1 MGMRSAARMPK
12 LTRRS
17 RILIMIAL
25 GVIVLLLAGPRL
37 IDAYV
42 DWLWFG
48 ELGYRSVFTTMLA
61 TRIVVCLVAGVV
73 VGGIVFG
80 GLALAYR
87 TRPVFVPDADNDPVA
102 RYRAVVLARLRL
114 VGIGIPAAIGLLA
127 GIVAQSYWAR
137 IQLFLHGGDFGVRD
151 PQFGR
156 DLGFYAFELPFYR
169 LMLSYMLVSVFL
181 AFVANLVA
189 HYIFG
194 GIRLSG
200 RTGALS
206 RSARVQLVSLVGVLV
221 LLKAVAY
228 WLDRYELLSHTR
240 GGKPF
245 TGAGYTDINAVLP
258 AKLILMAIALICAAA
273 VFSAIAMRDLRIPA
287 IGLVLL
293 LLSSLIVGAGWPL
306 IVEQISVKPNAAQK
320 ESEYISRSIT
330 ATRQAYGLTSDV
342 VTYRNYSGDS
352 PATAQQVAADRAT
365 TSNIRLLDPTIVS
378 PAFTQFQQGKNF
390 YYFPDQLSIDRYLD
404 RNGNLRDYVVAAR
417 ELNPDRLIDNQR
429 DWINRHTVYTH
440 GNGFIASPANTVRG
454 IANDPNQNGGY
465 PEFLVNVVGANGT
478 VVSDGPA
485 PLDQPRIYFGPVI
498 SNTSADYAIVGRNGD
513 DREYDYETNIDT
525 KRYTYTGSGG
535 VPLGGWLARSVFAA
549 KFAERNFL
557 FSNVIGSNS
566 KILFNRDPAQRVE
579 AVAPWLTTDSAVYPA
594 IVNKRLVWI
603 VDGYTTLDNYP
614 YSELTSLS
622 SATADSNEVAF
633 NRLVPDKKVSYIR
646 NSVKATVDAY
656 DGTVTLYQ
664 QDEKDPVLKAWMQ
677 VFPGTVKPKSDIA
690 PELAEHLR
698 YPEDLFKVQ
707 RMLLAKYHV
716 NDPVTFFSTSDFWDV
731 PLDPNPTASSYQ
743 PPYYIV
749 AKNIAKDDNSA
760 SYQLISAMNRFKR
773 DYLAAYI
780 SASSDPA
787 TYGNL
792 TVLTIPGQ
800 VNGPKLANNAIT
812 TDPAVSQDLGVIGR
826 DNQNRIRW
834 GNLLTLPVARGGL
847 LYVEPVY
854 ASPGA
859 SDAASSYPR
868 LIRVAMMYNDKV
880 GYGPTVRDALTG
892 LFGPGAGAT
901 ATGIAPTEAA
911 VPPSPAANPPP
922 PASGP
927 QPPPVTARPRFPS
940 GRSPYRR
947 PKLLRCRRSR
957 LPSARRGMRRRRAT
971 SPPTGRRCS
980 DLMRP
985 SPSSTTPGS
994 QSGRSRR
1001 ADAEVADFTG
1011 NRGLL
1016 RLLTGA
1022 RRLPDPRGRP
1032 LEPGLA
1038 PHPVGHLAASTDSP
1052 RPSGAGTGGV
1062 NARRAPLGSDEVGIV
1077 ELAVVI
1083 RCPGLENGEARL
1095 HGQQVAQPRTGTVEG
1110 HTVSVHHILAN
1121 LRAQTELELPAG
1133 SFLELP
1139 RRGCRDEGT
1148 ARERQRD
1155 PGGQLKAGRGR
1166 RGDSCV

>member
-1 MGMRSAARMPK
+1 MRPAARMPK

-17 RILIMIAL
+17 RTLITIAL
-25 GVIVLLLAGPRL
+25 AVILLLLVGPRL
-37 IDAYV
+37 IDGYV

-48 ELGYRSVFTTMLA
+48 ELGYRSVFTTVLL
-61 TRIVVCLVAGVV
+61 TRLVLFLVVGLL
-73 VGGIVFG
+73 VGGIVFA

-87 TRPVFVPDADNDPVA
+87 TRPVFVPSNGNDPVA
-102 RYRAVVLARLRL
+102 RYRTVVMSRLR
-114 VGIGIPAAIGLLA
+114 VIAAGIPVAIGLLA
-127 GIVAQSYWAR
+127 GIIAQSYWVR
-137 IQLFLHGGDFGVRD
+137 VQLFLHGGDFGIHD
-151 PQFGR
+151 PQFGK
-156 DLGFYAFELPFYR
+156 DLGFYAFDLPFYR
-169 LMLSYMLVSVFL
+169 LVLSFFFVALFL
-181 AFVANLVA
+181 AFVANLLA

-206 RSARVQLVSLVGVLV
+206 RSARVQLISLVGALV

-228 WLDRYELLSHTR
+228 GLDRYELLSHTR
-240 GGKPF
+240 AGKPF

-258 AKLILMAIALICAAA
+258 AKLILLAIALICAAA
-273 VFSAIAMRDLRIPA
+273 VFTAIVLRDLRIPA

-320 ESEYISRSIT
+320 EREYISRSIS
-330 ATRQAYGLTSDV
+330 ATRQAYGLTNDV
-342 VTYRNYSGDS
+342 VTYRDYSNDGR
-352 PATAQQVAADRAT
+352 ATAEQVASDRAT

-404 RNGNLRDYVVAAR
+404 HDGNLHDYVVAAR
-417 ELNPDRLIDNQR
+417 ELNPDHLIDNQR

-465 PEFLVNVVGANGT
+465 PEFLVNVVGANGG
-478 VVSDGPA
+478 VLSDGPA
-485 PLDQPRIYFGPVI
+485 PLDQPRVYFGPVI
-498 SNTSADYAIVGRNGD
+498 SNTPADYAIVGKTGV
-513 DREYDYETNIDT
+513 DREYDYETNTET
-525 KRYTYTGSGG
+525 KNYTYTGSGG
-535 VPLGGWLARSVFAA
+535 VPIGSWVSRSVFAA

-579 AVAPWLTTDSAVYPA
+579 AVAPWLTTDSNIYPA

-603 VDGYTTLDNYP
+603 IDAYTTLDNYP

-622 SATADSNEVAF
+622 SATADSTEVAF
-633 NRLVPDKKVSYIR
+633 NQLVPDKQVSYIR

-664 QDEKDPVLKAWMQ
+664 QDERDPVLKAWMK
-677 VFPGTVKPKSDIA
+677 VFPGTVKPKSDITA
-690 PELAEHLR
+690 ELAAHLR

-749 AKNIAKDDNSA
+749 AKDIAKGDDSA
-760 SYQLISAMNRFKR
+760 SFQLTSAMNRFKR

-787 TYGNL
+787 TYGKI

-812 TDPAVSQDLGVIGR
+812 TDTAVSQDLGVIGR
-826 DNQNRIRW
+826 DNQNRIKW
-834 GNLLTLPVARGGL
+834 GNLLTLPVAQGGL

-854 ASPGA
+854 ASPGS

-868 LIRVAMMYNDKV
+868 LIRVAMMYNDKI
-880 GYGPTVRDALTG
+880 GYGPTVSDALTG

-901 ATGIAPTEAA
+901 AAGIAPTEAGAPASSPPAASPPADGAPPPAAAA
-911 VPPSPAANPPP
+911 VPPSPNGAVTLSPAKAA
-922 PASGP
+922 ALKDVEAALGAARDAQKSGDFAAYGSAL
-927 QPPPVTARPRFPS
+927 Q
-940 GRSPYRR
+940 
-947 PKLLRCRRSR
+947 R
-957 LPSARRGMRRRRAT
+957 L
-971 SPPTGRRCS
+971 
-980 DLMRP
+980 D
-985 SPSSTTPGS
+985 
-994 QSGRSRR
+994 
-1001 ADAEVADFTG
+1001 DAITKYDNT
-1011 NRGLL
+1011 
-1016 RLLTGA
+1016 
-1022 RRLPDPRGRP
+1022 
-1032 LEPGLA
+1032 
-1038 PHPVGHLAASTDSP
+1038 
-1052 RPSGAGTGGV
+1052 
-1062 NARRAPLGSDEVGIV
+1062 
-1077 ELAVVI
+1077 
-1083 RCPGLENGEARL
+1083 
-1095 HGQQVAQPRTGTVEG
+1095 
-1110 HTVSVHHILAN
+1110 
-1121 LRAQTELELPAG
+1121 
-1133 SFLELP
+1133 
-1139 RRGCRDEGT
+1139 
-1148 ARERQRD
+1148 
-1155 PGGQLKAGRGR
+1155 K
-1166 RGDSCV
+1166 

>member
-1 MGMRSAARMPK
+1 MV
-12 LTRRS
+12 
-17 RILIMIAL
+17 AL

-37 IDAYV
+37 VDAYV

-48 ELGYRSVFTTMLA
+48 ELGYRSVFSTVLV
-61 TRIVVCLVAGVV
+61 TRLVVFGVAGLV
-73 VGGIVFG
+73 VGGIVFA
-80 GLALAYR
+80 GLAVAYR
-87 TRPVFVPDADNDPVA
+87 TRPVFVPSHDNDPVA
-102 RYRAVVLARLRL
+102 RYRAAVLSRLRF
-114 VGIGIPAAIGLLA
+114 VGIGIPTAIGLLA
-127 GIVAQSYWAR
+127 GIIAQSYWVR
-137 IQLFLHGGDFGVRD
+137 IQLFLHGDDFGIRD
-151 PQFGR
+151 PQFGK

-169 LMLSYMLVSVFL
+169 LVLSYMFVAVFL

-206 RSARVQLVSLVGVLV
+206 RSARIQLVSLVGVLV

-240 GGKPF
+240 SGKPF
-245 TGAGYTDINAVLP
+245 TGAGYTDITAVLP

-273 VFSAIAMRDLRIPA
+273 VFSAITLRDLRIPA

-306 IVEQISVKPNAAQK
+306 IVEQLIAKPDAVRK

-330 ATRQAYGLTSDV
+330 ATRQAYGLTEDV
-342 VTYRNYSGDS
+342 VTYRNYTGDA
-352 PATAQQVAADRAT
+352 PAIAQQIVTDRAT

-378 PAFTQFQQGKNF
+378 PAFTQFQRGKNF

-404 RNGNLRDYVVAAR
+404 KNGNLRDYVVAAR

-465 PEFLVNVVGANGT
+465 PEFLVNVVGNGT

-485 PLDQPRIYFGPVI
+485 RLDQPRIYFGPVI
-498 SNTSADYAIVGRNGD
+498 SNTSADYAIVGKNGD
-513 DREYDYETNIDT
+513 DREYDYETNTDT
-525 KRYTYTGSGG
+525 KRYTYAGSGG
-535 VPLGGWLARSVFAA
+535 VPIGSWLSRSVFAA

-557 FSNVIGSNS
+557 FSSVIGSNS
-566 KILFNRDPAQRVE
+566 KILFNRDPARRVE
-579 AVAPWLTTDSAVYPA
+579 AVAPWLTTDSSVYPA
-594 IVNKRLVWI
+594 IVSKRLVWI
-603 VDGYTTLDNYP
+603 IDGYTTLDNYP

-622 SATADSNEVAF
+622 SATADSTEVAF
-633 NRLVPDKKVSYIR
+633 NRLAPDKQVAYIR

-664 QDEKDPVLKAWMQ
+664 QDEQDPVLKAWMK
-677 VFPGTVKPKSDIA
+677 VFPGTVRPKADIT

-716 NDPVTFFSTSDFWDV
+716 NDPGTFFNTSDFWDV

-749 AKNIAKDDNSA
+749 AKNILKNDNSA
-760 SYQLISAMNRFKR
+760 SYQLTSAMNRFKQ
-773 DYLAAYI
+773 DFLAAYI

-787 TYGNL
+787 TYGKI
-792 TVLTIPGQ
+792 TVLTIPGN

-834 GNLLTLPVARGGL
+834 GNLLTLPVAQGGL

-868 LIRVAMMYNDKV
+868 LIRVAMMYNDKI
-880 GYGPTVRDALTG
+880 GYGPTVGDALTG
-892 LFGPGAGAT
+892 LFGPGAASA
-901 ATGIAPTEAA
+901 ATGIEPTEA
-911 VPPSPAANPPP
+911 VPPKPPAGPPAAADGSPTPPVAVVP
-922 PASGP
+922 PAPDGSVALSAAKAAALQEGP
-927 QPPPVTARPRFPS
+927 
-940 GRSPYRR
+940 GGDRR
-947 PKLLRCRRSR
+947 
-957 LPSARRGMRRRRAT
+957 
-971 SPPTGRRCS
+971 
-980 DLMRP
+980 
-985 SPSSTTPGS
+985 
-994 QSGRSRR
+994 
-1001 ADAEVADFTG
+1001 
-1011 NRGLL
+1011 
-1016 RLLTGA
+1016 GA
-1022 RRLPDPRGRP
+1022 RRAEEGRFRR
-1032 LEPGLA
+1032 LRFG
-1038 PHPVGHLAASTDSP
+1038 AA
-1052 RPSGAGTGGV
+1052 A
-1062 NARRAPLGSDEVGIV
+1062 
-1077 ELAVVI
+1077 
-1083 RCPGLENGEARL
+1083 
-1095 HGQQVAQPRTGTVEG
+1095 
-1110 HTVSVHHILAN
+1110 
-1121 LRAQTELELPAG
+1121 
-1133 SFLELP
+1133 P
-1139 RRGCRDEGT
+1139 RRRHHQVQQHEITG
-1148 ARERQRD
+1148 RERACRCTD
-1155 PGGQLKAGRGR
+1155 TP
-1166 RGDSCV
+1166 

>member
-1 MGMRSAARMPK
+1 MGMRPTARMPK

-25 GVIVLLLAGPRL
+25 GVIALLLAGPRL

-48 ELGYRSVFTTMLA
+48 ELGYRSVFSTVLV
-61 TRIVVCLVAGVV
+61 TRLVVFLVASLL

-87 TRPVFVPDADNDPVA
+87 TRPVFVPSNEGDPVA
-102 RYRAVVLARLRL
+102 RYRTVVVSRLRL
-114 VGIGIPAAIGLLA
+114 VGIGVPVAIGLLA
-127 GIVAQSYWAR
+127 GIVAQSYWVR
-137 IQLFLHGGDFGVRD
+137 IQLFLHGGDFGIRD
-151 PQFGR
+151 PQFGK

-169 LMLSYMLVSVFL
+169 LVLSYLFVAVFL
-181 AFVANLVA
+181 AFVANVLV
-189 HYIFG
+189 HYLFG

-200 RTGALS
+200 RSGALS
-206 RSARVQLVSLVGVLV
+206 RSARIQLVSLVGTLV

-273 VFSAIAMRDLRIPA
+273 VFSAITFRDLRIPA

-306 IVEQISVKPNAAQK
+306 IVEQISVRPNAAQK

-342 VTYRNYSGDS
+342 VTYRNYSGDAR
-352 PATAQQVAADRAT
+352 ATAQQVASDRAT

-378 PAFTQFQQGKNF
+378 PAFTQFEQGKNF
-390 YYFPDQLSIDRYLD
+390 YYFPDQLSVDRYID
-404 RNGNLRDYVVAAR
+404 HTGALRDYVVAAR

-465 PEFLVNVVGANGT
+465 PEFLVNVVGANGA
-478 VVSDGPA
+478 VISDGPA

-498 SNTSADYAIVGRNGD
+498 ANTSADYAIVGRNGA
-513 DREYDYETNIDT
+513 DREYDYETSNET
-525 KRYTYTGSGG
+525 KNYTYTGLGG
-535 VPLGGWLARSVFAA
+535 VPIGSWLSRSVFAA

-566 KILFNRDPAQRVE
+566 KILFNRDPAARVE

-594 IVNKRLVWI
+594 VVNKRLVWI
-603 VDGYTTLDNYP
+603 IDGYTTLDNYP
-614 YSELTSLS
+614 YSQLTSLE

-633 NRLVPDKKVSYIR
+633 NRLGPDKQVSYIR

-664 QDEKDPVLKAWMQ
+664 HDENDPVLKAWMR
-677 VFPGTVKPKSDIA
+677 VFPGTVKPKSEIT
-690 PELAEHLR
+690 PELADHLR

-743 PPYYIV
+743 PPFYIV
-749 AKNIAKDDNSA
+749 AKNIAKNDNSA
-760 SYQLISAMNRFKR
+760 SYQLTSAMNRFKR

-787 TYGNL
+787 TYGKI

-812 TDPAVSQDLGVIGR
+812 TDPVVSQDLGVIGR

-834 GNLLTLPVARGGL
+834 GNLLTLPIGQGGL
-847 LYVEPVY
+847 MYVEPVY

-868 LIRVAMMYNDKV
+868 LIRVAMMYNDKI
-880 GYGPTVRDALTG
+880 GYGPTVGDALTG
-892 LFGPGAGAT
+892 LFGPGAAAA
-901 ATGIAPTEAA
+901 ATGIQPTENGGAASPPASQPAPAGTPGSPGSAPSPPQA
-911 VPPSPAANPPP
+911 VPPAPDGSVALSPAKA
-922 PASGP
+922 AAL
-927 QPPPVTARPRFPS
+927 QDIQTALSAVKDAQKKGDFAAY
-940 GRSPYRR
+940 GAA
-947 PKLLRCRRSR
+947 LQR
-957 LPSARRGMRRRRAT
+957 L
-971 SPPTGRRCS
+971 
-980 DLMRP
+980 D
-985 SPSSTTPGS
+985 
-994 QSGRSRR
+994 
-1001 ADAEVADFTG
+1001 DAITKY
-1011 NRGLL
+1011 N
-1016 RLLTGA
+1016 
-1022 RRLPDPRGRP
+1022 
-1032 LEPGLA
+1032 
-1038 PHPVGHLAASTDSP
+1038 
-1052 RPSGAGTGGV
+1052 
-1062 NARRAPLGSDEVGIV
+1062 NA
-1077 ELAVVI
+1077 
-1083 RCPGLENGEARL
+1083 
-1095 HGQQVAQPRTGTVEG
+1095 
-1110 HTVSVHHILAN
+1110 
-1121 LRAQTELELPAG
+1121 
-1133 SFLELP
+1133 
-1139 RRGCRDEGT
+1139 
-1148 ARERQRD
+1148 
-1155 PGGQLKAGRGR
+1155 K
-1166 RGDSCV
+1166 

>member
-1 MGMRSAARMPK
+1 MRPAARMPT

-17 RILIMIAL
+17 RTLITIAL
-25 GVIVLLLAGPRL
+25 AVILLLLVGPRL
-37 IDAYV
+37 IDGYV

-48 ELGYRSVFTTMLA
+48 ELGYRSVFTTVLL
-61 TRIVVCLVAGVV
+61 TRLVLFLVVGLL
-73 VGGIVFG
+73 VGGIVFA

-87 TRPVFVPDADNDPVA
+87 TRPVFVPSNGNDPVA
-102 RYRAVVLARLRL
+102 RYRTVVMSRLR
-114 VGIGIPAAIGLLA
+114 VIAAGIPVAIGLLA
-127 GIVAQSYWAR
+127 GIIAQSYWVR
-137 IQLFLHGGDFGVRD
+137 VQLFLHGGDFGIHD
-151 PQFGR
+151 PQFGK
-156 DLGFYAFELPFYR
+156 DLGFYAFDLPFYR
-169 LMLSYMLVSVFL
+169 LVLSFFFVALFL
-181 AFVANLVA
+181 AFVANLLA
-189 HYIFG
+189 HYVFG

-206 RSARVQLVSLVGVLV
+206 RSARVQLISLVGTLV

-228 WLDRYELLSHTR
+228 GLDRYELLSHTR
-240 GGKPF
+240 AGKPF

-258 AKLILMAIALICAAA
+258 AKLILLAIALICAAA
-273 VFSAIAMRDLRIPA
+273 VFTAIVLRDLRIPA

-320 ESEYISRSIT
+320 EREYISRSIS
-330 ATRQAYGLTSDV
+330 ATRQAYGLTNDV
-342 VTYRNYSGDS
+342 VTYRDYSNDGR
-352 PATAQQVAADRAT
+352 ATAEQVASDRAT

-404 RNGNLRDYVVAAR
+404 HDGNLHDYVVAAR
-417 ELNPDRLIDNQR
+417 ELNPDHLIDNQR

-465 PEFLVNVVGANGT
+465 PEFLVNVVGANGG
-478 VVSDGPA
+478 VLSDGPA
-485 PLDQPRIYFGPVI
+485 PLDQPRVYFGPVI
-498 SNTSADYAIVGRNGD
+498 SNTPADYAIVGKTGV
-513 DREYDYETNIDT
+513 DREYDYETNTET
-525 KRYTYTGSGG
+525 KNYTYTGSGG
-535 VPLGGWLARSVFAA
+535 VPIGSWVSRSVFAA

-579 AVAPWLTTDSAVYPA
+579 AVAPWLTTDSNIYPA

-603 VDGYTTLDNYP
+603 IDAYTTLDNYP

-622 SATADSNEVAF
+622 SATADSTEVAF
-633 NRLVPDKKVSYIR
+633 NQLVPDKQVSYIR

-664 QDEKDPVLKAWMQ
+664 QDERDPVLKAWMK
-677 VFPGTVKPKSDIA
+677 VFPGTVKPKSDITA
-690 PELAEHLR
+690 ELAAHLR

-749 AKNIAKDDNSA
+749 AKDIAKGDDSA
-760 SYQLISAMNRFKR
+760 SFQLTSAMNRFKR

-787 TYGNL
+787 TYGKI

-812 TDPAVSQDLGVIGR
+812 TDTAVSQDLGVIGR
-826 DNQNRIRW
+826 DNQNRIKW
-834 GNLLTLPVARGGL
+834 GNLLTLPVAQGGL

-854 ASPGA
+854 ASPGS

-868 LIRVAMMYNDKV
+868 LIRVAMMYNDKI
-880 GYGPTVRDALTG
+880 GYGPTVSDALTG

-901 ATGIAPTEAA
+901 AAGIAPTEAGAPTSPPPGASPPADGAPPPAAAA
-911 VPPSPAANPPP
+911 VPPSPNGAVTLSPGKAA
-922 PASGP
+922 ALKDVEAALGAARDAQKSGDF
-927 QPPPVTARPRFPS
+927 AAYGS
-940 GRSPYRR
+940 AL
-947 PKLLRCRRSR
+947 KR
-957 LPSARRGMRRRRAT
+957 L
-971 SPPTGRRCS
+971 
-980 DLMRP
+980 D
-985 SPSSTTPGS
+985 
-994 QSGRSRR
+994 
-1001 ADAEVADFTG
+1001 DAITKYDNT
-1011 NRGLL
+1011 
-1016 RLLTGA
+1016 
-1022 RRLPDPRGRP
+1022 
-1032 LEPGLA
+1032 
-1038 PHPVGHLAASTDSP
+1038 
-1052 RPSGAGTGGV
+1052 
-1062 NARRAPLGSDEVGIV
+1062 
-1077 ELAVVI
+1077 
-1083 RCPGLENGEARL
+1083 
-1095 HGQQVAQPRTGTVEG
+1095 
-1110 HTVSVHHILAN
+1110 
-1121 LRAQTELELPAG
+1121 
-1133 SFLELP
+1133 
-1139 RRGCRDEGT
+1139 
-1148 ARERQRD
+1148 
-1155 PGGQLKAGRGR
+1155 K
-1166 RGDSCV
+1166 

>member
-1 MGMRSAARMPK
+1 MRPTARMPK

-17 RILIMIAL
+17 RILILIAL
-25 GVIVLLLAGPRL
+25 GVIALLLVGPRL

-48 ELGYRSVFTTMLA
+48 ELGYRSVFTTVLL
-61 TRIVVCLVAGVV
+61 TRLVLFLVVGLL
-73 VGGIVFG
+73 VGGIVFA

-87 TRPVFVPDADNDPVA
+87 TRPVFVPSNGNDPVA
-102 RYRAVVLARLRL
+102 RYRSVVMSRLR
-114 VGIGIPAAIGLLA
+114 VIGIGIPAAIGLLA
-127 GIVAQSYWAR
+127 GIVAQTYWVTV
-137 IQLFLHGGDFGVRD
+137 QLFLHGGDFGVND
-151 PQFGR
+151 PQFGK

-169 LMLSYMLVSVFL
+169 LILSFLFVALFL
-181 AFVANLVA
+181 AFVANLLA
-189 HYIFG
+189 HYVFG

-206 RSARVQLVSLVGVLV
+206 RSARVQLISLVGTLV

-240 GGKPF
+240 AGKPF

-273 VFSAIAMRDLRIPA
+273 VFSAIAFRDLRIPA

-306 IVEQISVKPNAAQK
+306 IVEQISVKPDAARK
-320 ESEYISRSIT
+320 ESEYISRSIV
-330 ATRQAYGLTSDV
+330 ATRQAYGLTEDV
-342 VTYRNYSGDS
+342 VSYRNYNGDA
-352 PATAQQVAADRAT
+352 PATAQQVATDRAT
-365 TSNIRLLDPTIVS
+365 TSNIRVLDPTIIS

-404 RNGNLRDYVVAAR
+404 RNGALRDYVVAAR

-465 PEFLVNVVGANGT
+465 PEFLVNVVGANGS

-485 PLDQPRIYFGPVI
+485 PLDQPRVYFGPVI
-498 SNTSADYAIVGRNGD
+498 SNTSADYAIVGRNGN
-513 DREYDYETNIDT
+513 DREYDYETSTET
-525 KRYTYTGSGG
+525 KNYTYAGLGG
-535 VPLGGWLARSVFAA
+535 VAIGSWISRSVFAA

-566 KILFNRDPAQRVE
+566 NILFNRDPARRVE

-603 VDGYTTLDNYP
+603 IDGYTTLDNYP
-614 YSELTSLS
+614 YSELTSLE
-622 SATADSNEVAF
+622 SATADSTEVAS
-633 NRLVPDKKVSYIR
+633 NRLAPNKDVSYIR
-646 NSVKATVDAY
+646 NSIEATVDAY

-664 QDEKDPVLKAWMQ
+664 QDEQDPVLKAWMR
-677 VFPGTVKPKSDIA
+677 VFPGTVKPKSDIT

-749 AKNIAKDDNSA
+749 AKNIAKNDNSSA
-760 SYQLISAMNRFKR
+760 YQLISAMNRFKR

-787 TYGNL
+787 TYGRI

-834 GNLLTLPVARGGL
+834 GNLLTLPVGQGGL

-868 LIRVAMMYNDKV
+868 LIRVAMMYNDKI
-880 GYGPTVRDALTG
+880 GYGPTVGDALNG

-901 ATGIAPTEAA
+901 ATGIQPTEPGAA
-911 VPPSPAANPPP
+911 PNPSPPASPPAPVAAPGPPGAPGSQAPPP
-922 PASGP
+922 PAAA
-927 QPPPVTARPRFPS
+927 PPAPDGSVTLSPAKAAALQEIQAAIGAARDAQKKGDFAAY
-940 GRSPYRR
+940 GAA
-947 PKLLRCRRSR
+947 LQR
-957 LPSARRGMRRRRAT
+957 LDDAINKYN
-971 SPPTGRRCS
+971 
-980 DLMRP
+980 
-985 SPSSTTPGS
+985 TT
-994 QSGRSRR
+994 
-1001 ADAEVADFTG
+1001 
-1011 NRGLL
+1011 
-1016 RLLTGA
+1016 
-1022 RRLPDPRGRP
+1022 
-1032 LEPGLA
+1032 
-1038 PHPVGHLAASTDSP
+1038 
-1052 RPSGAGTGGV
+1052 
-1062 NARRAPLGSDEVGIV
+1062 
-1077 ELAVVI
+1077 
-1083 RCPGLENGEARL
+1083 
-1095 HGQQVAQPRTGTVEG
+1095 
-1110 HTVSVHHILAN
+1110 
-1121 LRAQTELELPAG
+1121 
-1133 SFLELP
+1133 
-1139 RRGCRDEGT
+1139 
-1148 ARERQRD
+1148 
-1155 PGGQLKAGRGR
+1155 K
-1166 RGDSCV
+1166 

>member
-1 MGMRSAARMPK
+1 MRPTARMPK

-17 RILIMIAL
+17 RILILIAL

-48 ELGYRSVFTTMLA
+48 ELGYRSVFTTVLV
-61 TRIVVCLVAGVV
+61 TRVVVFLVAGLL
-73 VGGIVFG
+73 VGGIVFA
-80 GLALAYR
+80 GLAVAYR
-87 TRPVFVPDADNDPVA
+87 TRPVFVPSNDNDPVA
-102 RYRAVVLARLRL
+102 RYRTVVMSRLRL

-127 GIVAQSYWAR
+127 GIIAQSYWVR
-137 IQLFLHGGDFGVRD
+137 IQLFLHGSNFGIRD
-151 PQFGR
+151 PQFGK
-156 DLGFYAFELPFYR
+156 DLGFYAFDLPFYR
-169 LMLSYMLVSVFL
+169 LLLSYMFVAVFL
-181 AFVANLVA
+181 AFVANLLA

-206 RSARVQLVSLVGVLV
+206 RSARIQLVSLVGLLV

-240 GGKPF
+240 SGKPF

-258 AKLILMAIALICAAA
+258 AKLILLAIALICAVA
-273 VFSAIAMRDLRIPA
+273 VFSAIVLRDLRIPA

-306 IVEQISVKPNAAQK
+306 IVEQISVRPNAAQK
-320 ESEYISRSIT
+320 ESEYISRSIA
-330 ATRQAYGLTSDV
+330 ATRQAYGLTSDLV
-342 VTYRNYSGDS
+342 SYRNYTGDGQ
-352 PATAQQVAADRAT
+352 ATAQQVAADRAT
-365 TSNIRLLDPTIVS
+365 TSNIRLLDPTIIS
-378 PAFTQFQQGKNF
+378 PAFTQFEQGKNF
-390 YYFPDQLSIDRYLD
+390 YYFQDQLSIDRYLD
-404 RNGNLRDYVVAAR
+404 RNGTLRDYVVAAR

-429 DWINRHTVYTH
+429 DWINRHSVYTH

-478 VVSDGPA
+478 VQSQGPA

-498 SNTSADYAIVGRNGD
+498 ASAAADYAIVGRTGP
-513 DREYDYETNIDT
+513 DREYDYETKTET
-525 KRYTYTGSGG
+525 KNYTYTGTGG
-535 VPLGGWLARSVFAA
+535 VALGNWFARTVFAA

-579 AVAPWLTTDSAVYPA
+579 AVAPWLTTDSALYPA

-603 VDGYTTLDNYP
+603 IDGYTTLDNYP
-614 YSELTSLS
+614 YSELTSLE
-622 SATADSNEVAF
+622 SATADSTEVAF
-633 NRLVPDKKVSYIR
+633 NRLAPDKQVSYIR

-664 QDEKDPVLKAWMQ
+664 QDEHDPVLKAWMK
-677 VFPGTVKPKSDIA
+677 VFPGTVKPKRDITA
-690 PELAEHLR
+690 ELAAHLR

-707 RMLLAKYHV
+707 RMLLPKYHV

-749 AKNIAKDDNSA
+749 AKDLA
-760 SYQLISAMNRFKR
+760 SNDHSSSFQLTSAMNRFKR

-787 TYGNL
+787 TYGRI

-812 TDPAVSQDLGVIGR
+812 TGPAVSQDLGVIGR
-826 DNQNRIRW
+826 DNQNRIKW
-834 GNLLTLPVARGGL
+834 GNLLTLPVGQGGL

-868 LIRVAMMYNDKV
+868 LIRVAMMYNDKI
-880 GYGPTVRDALTG
+880 GYGPTVGDALNG
-892 LFGPGAGAT
+892 VVGAGAGAN
-901 ATGIAPTEAA
+901 ATGIQPTEAGA
-911 VPPSPAANPPP
+911 PANPNPPASPPP
-922 PASGP
+922 PAAAPAAPGAPASP
-927 QPPPVTARPRFPS
+927 APV
-940 GRSPYRR
+940 
-947 PKLLRCRRSR
+947 
-957 LPSARRGMRRRRAT
+957 
-971 SPPTGRRCS
+971 GRR
-980 DLMRP
+980 
-985 SPSSTTPGS
+985 
-994 QSGRSRR
+994 
-1001 ADAEVADFTG
+1001 
-1011 NRGLL
+1011 
-1016 RLLTGA
+1016 
-1022 RRLPDPRGRP
+1022 
-1032 LEPGLA
+1032 
-1038 PHPVGHLAASTDSP
+1038 
-1052 RPSGAGTGGV
+1052 
-1062 NARRAPLGSDEVGIV
+1062 
-1077 ELAVVI
+1077 
-1083 RCPGLENGEARL
+1083 
-1095 HGQQVAQPRTGTVEG
+1095 
-1110 HTVSVHHILAN
+1110 
-1121 LRAQTELELPAG
+1121 
-1133 SFLELP
+1133 
-1139 RRGCRDEGT
+1139 
-1148 ARERQRD
+1148 
-1155 PGGQLKAGRGR
+1155 
-1166 RGDSCV
+1166 